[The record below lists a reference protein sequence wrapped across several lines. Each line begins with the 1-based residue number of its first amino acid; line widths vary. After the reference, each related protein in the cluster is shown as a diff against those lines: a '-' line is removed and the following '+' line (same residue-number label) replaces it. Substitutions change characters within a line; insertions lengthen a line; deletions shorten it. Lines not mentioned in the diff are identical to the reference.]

1 MFKVYKTISNVN
13 QIFDQL
19 NENYES
25 EKKDK
30 PNKNV
35 LVTKDEQCKIDF
47 ICFVVVVVV
56 YIIL

>member
-25 EKKDK
+25 EKRT
-30 PNKNV
+30 NQ
-35 LVTKDEQCKIDF
+35 TRTC
-47 ICFVVVVVV
+47 
-56 YIIL
+56 